1 MFRNSKK
8 NKFFFIVPWEKT
20 MGVDEILEARFRH
33 ILEQDQWIP
42 KVSATPKPASV
53 TTPPTLM
60 AGGGCDDPKKWLG
73 CLLVSAA
80 AVGLLAIW
88 CRR

>member
-1 MFRNSKK
+1 MLHLRPK
-8 NKFFFIVPWEKT
+8 EE
-20 MGVDEILEARFRH
+20 MGIDEILEARFRH

-42 KVSATPKPASV
+42 QATNAATSEIAS
-53 TTPPTLM
+53 TTLLS
-60 AGGGCDDPKKWLG
+60 GGGGGDDPRKWVG
-73 CLLVSAA
+73 CLLIGTA

>member
-1 MFRNSKK
+1 
-8 NKFFFIVPWEKT
+8 

-42 KVSATPKPASV
+42 KVSATPSELASV
-53 TTPPTLM
+53 TPPPVLM
-60 AGGGCDDPKKWLG
+60 AGGGGDDPKKWLG
-73 CLLVSAA
+73 CLLISAA
-80 AVGLLAIW
+80 AVGLLAVW